1 MTIATQ
7 VKAGIKYVLVWLGRW
22 APSRTAAALSVAAKY
37 LELGLWMRT
46 NGMRPGPRFALR
58 EELFDLV
65 GKAIADRAVLYLEFG
80 VFEGVA
86 TLYWSKI
93 LRNPNSSLHGFDSFE
108 GLPED
113 WNPDFRKGYFST
125 EGQVPQIEDR
135 RVKFFK
141 GLFQETLPAYQC
153 PDHEVLFLNLDADIY
168 SSTIFV
174 LKSLKDQIVPGSY
187 IYFDEF
193 SHPEH
198 EFKAFKEFMIETG
211 MKFSVVGVANTMEHF
226 MFRREE

>member
-1 MTIATQ
+1 MVTRIQ
-7 VKAGIKYVLVWLGRW
+7 SWIKYFLVWLGRC
-22 APSRTAAALSVAAKY
+22 APSRGVAALLVIFKY
-37 LELGLWMRT
+37 LELGWWMRA
-46 NGMRPGPRFALR
+46 NGMRPSPRLALR

-65 GKAIADRAVLYLEFG
+65 GQAIADRPVLYLEFG

-86 TLYWSKI
+86 TQYWSKI
-93 LRNPNSSLHGFDSFE
+93 LRNPESRLHGFDSFE

-113 WNPDFRKGYFST
+113 WNSDFRKGYFST
-125 EGQVPQIEDR
+125 EGLVPQIADS

-141 GLFQETLPAYQC
+141 GWFHETLPAYQC

-174 LKSLKDQIVPGSY
+174 LRSLRDRIVPGTY

-193 SHPEH
+193 SHTEH
-198 EFKAFKEFMIETG
+198 EFRAFKEFMRETG
-211 MKFSVVGVANTMEHF
+211 MKFSVVGVANAMEHF
-226 MFRREE
+226 VFKREE